1 MVVWTF
7 LLQSHY
13 NFMLGISILL
23 LNIILMIF
31 APIIIP
37 YAPEEIF
44 PNDVRQPPS
53 KEHYFGTDQSGMD
66 VFSRVLYAP
75 RIDLTIAL
83 VSTALSLIFGVGT
96 GLVVG
101 YWENPLTESVLRVA
115 DLLQAFPVFV
125 LAMALVSV
133 TGQKMI
139 NVIIVVALLNA
150 PIFMRLMRSGVL
162 STKKNTYIEAA
173 RCSGNSDMRIV
184 FRHILPNIINPAIA
198 QASICFGQAILLTSG
213 LSFIGAGVPV
223 PTAEW
228 GAMIAV
234 GAPTIILGEWW
245 SSFFPGLAIAIT
257 VLGFALVGD
266 NLKSLLDPT
275 KRN

>member
-1 MVVWTF
+1 
-7 LLQSHY
+7 
-13 NFMLGISILL
+13 MLGISILL